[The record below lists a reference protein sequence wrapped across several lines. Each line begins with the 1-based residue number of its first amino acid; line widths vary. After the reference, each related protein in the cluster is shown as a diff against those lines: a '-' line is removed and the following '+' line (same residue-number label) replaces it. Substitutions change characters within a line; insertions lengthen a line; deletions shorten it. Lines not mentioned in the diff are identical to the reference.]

1 MNTVAGLQNALK
13 LCSSEKVK
21 DRSQGQEYVRDI
33 FSSQENLLIFQET
46 ASRDGGA
53 GWIAFF
59 QCLFQ
64 VVVVEKKA
72 AVKKGAATQGEI
84 IPLSF
89 SNTFK
94 LVVFWAS
101 PEQGHYVKDCMS
113 LFANFLTAS

>member
-1 MNTVAGLQNALK
+1 MNTVSGLQNALK

-21 DRSQGQEYVRDI
+21 DRFQGQECVRDI
-33 FSSQENLLIFQET
+33 FSSQENLVIFQDT

-53 GWIAFF
+53 GWVAFY

-84 IPLSF
+84 IPRSSLK
-89 SNTFK
+89 TLK
-94 LVVFWAS
+94 LVVFVFEARS
-101 PEQGHYVKDCMS
+101 E
-113 LFANFLTAS
+113 